1 MISKPRYKMPSLWS
15 EIRAGDN
22 IRLKRKVSHTAFLIF
37 RTVFFI
43 GMSYVLLYPMLVML
57 SRAIRPASD
66 MLNPSIVWIPSYIS
80 SEAFKTVWKYMDFG
94 KTALYTSYLVIV
106 SMILSVISCSL
117 AGYSLGRYRLK
128 ITVPCMIVTILS
140 LIAPLQT
147 YIIPRFFQMKDFN
160 FFGIGTLLSVFN
172 GGKPIVYNILNTPWA
187 YFLPAMTGA
196 GLQSGLFVLVFA
208 QVFRKLPKELED
220 AARIDGCGEFY
231 TFIRIMVPNA
241 GTGYLTAS
249 LLSLVWY
256 WNDYFYADMMYR
268 SVQLL
273 SSRLVGLRAYIHQSL
288 GSSLSGYND
297 GLTESVIIFA
307 GSLLFVLP
315 PLLIYLFLQKYFI
328 QGIERSGIV
337 G

>member
-1 MISKPRYKMPSLWS
+1 M
-15 EIRAGDN
+15 A
-22 IRLKRKVSHTAFLIF
+22 
-37 RTVFFI
+37 
-43 GMSYVLLYPMLVML
+43 YVLLYPMLVML

-66 MLNPSIVWIPSYIS
+66 MLNSSIVWIPSHIS
-80 SEAFKTVWKYMDFG
+80 TLAFKTAWEYMDFG
-94 KTALYTSYLVIV
+94 KTALSTGYLVIG
-106 SMILSVISCSL
+106 STLFSVISCSF

-128 ITVPCMIVTILS
+128 ITAPCVVVAVLS

-147 YIIPRFFQMKDFN
+147 YIIPRFVQMKNFD
-160 FFGIGTLLSVFN
+160 FFGIGTLLGVFN
-172 GGKPIVYNILNTPWA
+172 GGTPITYNILNTPWA
-187 YFLPAMTGA
+187 YFLPAITGA
-196 GLQSGLFVLVFA
+196 GLQSGLFVLVFS

-220 AARIDGCGEFY
+220 AARIDGCGEFH

-241 GTGYLTAS
+241 GSGFLAVS

-256 WNDYFYADMMYR
+256 WNDYFYAEMMYR

-273 SSRLVGLRAYIHQSL
+273 SSKLVSLRATVHQNSISKL
-288 GSSLSGYND
+288 IGHND

-307 GSLLFVLP
+307 GALLFVIP